1 MHPNFQGDEITR
13 KSLMTVEKS
22 KTKGCVKALKY
33 LDGVVLKP
41 MFLYNYDPFGHKRIR
56 EFQETFL
63 YKGE

>member
-1 MHPNFQGDEITR
+1 
-13 KSLMTVEKS
+13 MTVEKS